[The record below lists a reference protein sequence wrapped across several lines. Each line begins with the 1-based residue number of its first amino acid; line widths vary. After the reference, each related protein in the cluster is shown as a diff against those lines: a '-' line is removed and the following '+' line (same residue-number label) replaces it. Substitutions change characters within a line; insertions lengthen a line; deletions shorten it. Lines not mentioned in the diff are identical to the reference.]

1 MSLRYHS
8 ICLIGLL
15 FLFSCVSK
23 PNGEILKNSD
33 SVKIYPDYTE
43 VTIPANIAPLNF
55 LVEEEGDAYYLN
67 ISGEKAGRLA
77 VSSRDGQFRLS
88 EKKWK
93 KLLGENLG
101 AKISYLISIEK
112 DDKWIQ
118 YPVFTNTVS
127 AEKVDPFLYYRLLYP
142 GYESWTEL
150 SIVQRSLESFKE
162 KAVIQNNV
170 VGQNCVNCHAFNNQ
184 NADDFMF
191 HMRGNLG
198 GTYFVEDGELKKV
211 NMKTKEM
218 QNGAVYPRWHPSGK
232 YVAFSSNK
240 VVQQFHS
247 MENKKIEVSDLNSSL
262 VMYDVDKNEIM
273 QVPVDPKK
281 QFMDTYPEWSTDGHF
296 LYFCRAAQIA
306 ENYDYRDIKYDLYR
320 VAFDPEL
327 RKFSEP
333 ELVFDAAA
341 IGKSVSFPRIAPA
354 GNVLIFTLHDY
365 GNFSIWHK
373 EADLYSIDL
382 GNLQV
387 KKCGN
392 NSDFTESYHSWSSNS
407 KWLVFSSKRGDGLTA
422 RPYIS
427 FIDENGVAS
436 KPFVLPQEDPG
447 FYRDFV
453 KTFNIPEFAK
463 TDVDLTPGEIR
474 EAAGKEALQAQ
485 WANN

>member
-1 MSLRYHS
+1 MSLRFQS
-8 ICLIGLL
+8 IYFVGLL

-23 PNGEILKNSD
+23 PKGEILKNGEP
-33 SVKIYPDYTE
+33 VKIYPDYTE
-43 VTIPANIAPLNF
+43 VAIPSNIAPLNF
-55 LVEEEGDAYYLN
+55 LVEAEGDAYYLF
-67 ISGEKAGRLA
+67 ISGEKGEALT
-77 VSSRDGQFRLS
+77 VSSRDGEFRLS
-88 EKKWK
+88 EKKWH
-93 KLLGENLG
+93 KLLAENAG
-101 AKISYLISIEK
+101 ARIRYQIFVEK
-112 DDKWIQ
+112 DGKWIE
-118 YPVFTNTVS
+118 YPAFNNTVS
-127 AEKVDPFLYYRLLYP
+127 DEKVDPFLYYRLLYP
-142 GYESWTEL
+142 GYESWTEI
-150 SIVQRSLESFKE
+150 SIVKRSLESFKE
-162 KAVIQNNV
+162 KAVIENNV

-198 GTYFVEDGELKKV
+198 GTYFVENGDLQKINLKI
-211 NMKTKEM
+211 KEM

-273 QVPVDPKK
+273 QVPVDPDKK
-281 QFMDTYPEWSTDGHF
+281 YMDTYPEWSPDGRF

-320 VAFDPEL
+320 VAFDPVQQ
-327 RKFSEP
+327 KFSEP
-333 ELVFDAAA
+333 EMVFDAAA
-341 IGKSVSFPRIAPA
+341 LGKSVSFPRVSPD

-365 GNFSIWHK
+365 GCFSIWHK
-373 EADLYSIDL
+373 EADLYSMDMKS
-382 GNLQV
+382 LQV
-387 KKCGN
+387 EKCGN
-392 NSDFTESYHSWSSNS
+392 NSDFTESYHSWSTNS
-407 KWLVFSSKRGDGLTA
+407 KWLVFSSKRGDGLSA

-427 FIDENGVAS
+427 FVDENGVTS

-474 EAAGKEALQAQ
+474 RAANQEGVQAKWTQ
-485 WANN
+485 N